1 MKVKENFVVINGV
14 RYDVVKDS
22 DGFVCIECAL
32 YDKCYDSEGCFCR
45 DLFSDEIHFEV
56 KM

>member
-14 RYDVVKDS
+14 RYDIVKDS
-22 DGFVCIECAL
+22 GGFVCQECAL
-32 YDKCYDSEGCFCR
+32 YDKCYDSNGCFCR
-45 DLFSDEIHFEV
+45 DLFSDENHFEV

>member
-14 RYDVVKDS
+14 RFDVVKDS
-22 DGFVCIECAL
+22 GGFICQECAF
-32 YDKCYDSEGCFCR
+32 YDKWYDSEGYFCR